1 MQRRSTCLRSYL
13 FGEYGYQPN
22 SDIITRFYRVF
33 NRYLRQTDQ
42 KRKIASYDISTF
54 FCRTYTQLS
63 RTSICNRSRIFQ
75 TTECFFFLLPVHLDS
90 KMVFLFSTSDLWP
103 WSPSRPPQHRSPDI
117 EKISHIHP
125 RVALDGFNLRGECI
139 MAEKWMDKSHEWLVP
154 AFYCPHKNSRRVG
167 DGEEKLSI
175 KLGNVV
181 RSRFRTKYVRTR
193 LIMGQFLFLRYGT
206 RNRIVSESRISTNS
220 QIMVWYWARYGSIR
234 KKKCHACIDA
244 QRAFYNPE

>member
-1 MQRRSTCLRSYL
+1 
-13 FGEYGYQPN
+13 
-22 SDIITRFYRVF
+22 
-33 NRYLRQTDQ
+33 
-42 KRKIASYDISTF
+42 
-54 FCRTYTQLS
+54 
-63 RTSICNRSRIFQ
+63 
-75 TTECFFFLLPVHLDS
+75 
-90 KMVFLFSTSDLWP
+90 
-103 WSPSRPPQHRSPDI
+103 
-117 EKISHIHP
+117 
-125 RVALDGFNLRGECI
+125 

-167 DGEEKLSI
+167 EGEEKLSI

-220 QIMVWYWARYGSIR
+220 QIMVWYWARYGSIK

-244 QRAFYNPE
+244 QRAFYMDQNNSFSERRNSAKYQTVKSTSQRFLL